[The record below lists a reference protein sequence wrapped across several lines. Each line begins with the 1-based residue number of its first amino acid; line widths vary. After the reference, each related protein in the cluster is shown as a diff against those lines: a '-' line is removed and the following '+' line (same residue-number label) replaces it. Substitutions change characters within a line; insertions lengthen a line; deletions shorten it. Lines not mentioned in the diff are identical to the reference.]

1 MSLKNKKKN
10 MKKGY
15 AFLKT
20 GNESAGNIITYGRPK
35 VSINATFKASM
46 LLV

>member
-20 GNESAGNIITYGRPK
+20 GNESSGKNSSRVRIIITLMTK
-35 VSINATFKASM
+35 T
-46 LLV
+46 LLVIKDG